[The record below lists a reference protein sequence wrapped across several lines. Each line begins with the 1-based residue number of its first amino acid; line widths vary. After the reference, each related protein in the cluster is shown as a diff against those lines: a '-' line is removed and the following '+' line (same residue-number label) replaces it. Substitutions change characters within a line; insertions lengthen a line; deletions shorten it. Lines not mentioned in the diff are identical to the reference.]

1 MDEEQAAY
9 DAVQAEKAELGLPPT
24 PVEEPV
30 EPELVVEPV
39 VEPKPEVA
47 KTEEEKPFDHQE
59 YKDYKKTL
67 REELQAD
74 FDKKLDDLKV
84 EMAKSKPDETTITNL
99 EDDIKKLAEETQL
112 DPDKV
117 RKIIEVSRKGLET
130 LTSDDKKLLEEYKQD
145 KVRFAEEASV
155 REQQEIDKAEWE
167 TILPSLKKDFPNAS
181 DEQLTKAREQ
191 LIELSHNE
199 TYHETDIDYVYFK
212 EREALGKTLFSPR
225 VASFESARPMS
236 FESDT
241 DFPDFSPN
249 MTPEQ
254 FNAFE
259 KRREALL
266 EGNERVKVRI
276 TTRDDGGHVYER
288 EE

>member
-30 EPELVVEPV
+30 EPAPAVEPV

-47 KTEEEKPFDHQE
+47 KTEEQPFDHQE

-74 FDKKLDDLKV
+74 FDKKLEDLKV
-84 EMAKSKPDETTITNL
+84 EMAKSTPDETTITNL
-99 EDDIKKLAEETQL
+99 EDDIKKLAEETEL

-130 LTSDDKKLLEEYKQD
+130 LTPDDKKLLEEYKQD
-145 KVRFAEEASV
+145 KVRFAEESAE
-155 REQQEIDKAEWE
+155 REQQEIDRVEWE
-167 TILPSLKKDFPNAS
+167 TILPTLKKDFPNAS
-181 DEQLTKAREQ
+181 DEQLAKAREQ
-191 LIELSHNE
+191 LIDLAHND

-225 VASFESARPMS
+225 AASFESARPVA
-236 FESDT
+236 FESNT

-254 FNAFE
+254 FDSFE
-259 KRREALL
+259 KRRSALL
-266 EGNERVKVRI
+266 EGNDPVKVRI
-276 TTRDDGGHVYER
+276 TSRDDSGRVYER